1 MAARGHRSLGG
12 ATTELTL
19 RIWVQIRMQWV
30 FPSAGDRS
38 TMGSCGG
45 CSVGSKPMAY
55 WESHCS
61 LRIPA
66 RLEGRA
72 MFVPSLRPDID
83 RGTCELAE

>member
-12 ATTELTL
+12 VTTELTL

-38 TMGSCGG
+38 TMGSGDR

-55 WESHCS
+55 GESHCS
-61 LRIPA
+61 LCIPS

-72 MFVPSLRPDID
+72 MFVHSLRPDID
-83 RGTCELAE
+83 RGTRELAE